1 MKIVTNREEIK
12 DGLYSYVRT
21 EYSDKSHNWTFKNGS
36 RPTYWSGSSYVDF
49 SNKLEEEYQ
58 RIKNANYNGEH
69 PEVDNPVGQ
78 VDLTK
83 LYYDIINK
91 GVITEHDKVLHISAQ
106 TLADTIVN
114 KPVETDKEQPKDGI
128 WYKGKHLELSY
139 VELYDLLH
147 VYVLNSVGSLHRK
160 CMNAFNTVIPT
171 SKG

>member
-58 RIKNANYNGEH
+58 RIKNADSNGGSPGE
-69 PEVDNPVGQ
+69 DNPVGQ
-78 VDLTK
+78 VEEMLQIISTIRNHVGRENTIDIQYGLDK
-83 LYYDIINK
+83 LVALINK
-91 GVITEHDKVLHISAQ
+91 
-106 TLADTIVN
+106 
-114 KPVETDKEQPKDGI
+114 PRETDKEQPKDGI